1 MSQPTALLLADA
13 SGHADLA
20 AASADALVAND
31 PFAASRRIGY
41 ADERFAAGVTT
52 LQGTL
57 EVAAYPV
64 SEMLVVHRGALTF
77 TVAGQTVRV
86 GCGDSLVIAAGT
98 AFSVQAS
105 ADTLWAWFADI
116 QPEGDAPP
124 GLTLLDPRAH
134 LNPSSPPDD
143 QILIG
148 PVPQCRANNLFEAGA
163 LRIGVWDSTPYER
176 HGRGHLCHELMQVIE
191 GSVTLRLD
199 GGELQVNAGDTVFV
213 PKGVAC
219 AWVSTQYVR
228 KFYAV
233 S

>member
-13 SGHADLA
+13 SGHADLL

-57 EVAAYPV
+57 EVAGYPL
-64 SEMLVVHRGALTF
+64 SEMLVVHRGELAF
-77 TVAGQTVRV
+77 TVAGETMQV
-86 GCGDSLVIAAGT
+86 GRGDSLVIAAGT

-105 ADTLWAWFADI
+105 GDALWAWFADI

-124 GLTLLDPRAH
+124 ALTLLDCRAH

-148 PVPQCRANNLFEAGA
+148 PAPQCRANNLFEAGA

-176 HGRGHLCHELMQVIE
+176 RSRGHLCHELMQVIE

-199 GGELQVNAGDTVFV
+199 DGELQVNAGDTVFV
-213 PKGVAC
+213 PKGAAC